1 MSFHSGAVP
10 WRRREQKEG
19 RPFVRTRRSRAR
31 SLGAT
36 IRRLKPAEDRPIAAW
51 GASGDI
57 AQTNE
62 RMNARVVRKSM
73 PESYGAREGGL
84 GDESQAAAATC
95 FRKESLLSIPRGNLS
110 LHTRAGKDRQRAF
123 VREST
128 NCARVSESIVSAHGA
143 QRAGVRP
150 LSSNPT
156 SQSIHTR
163 MVARAHI
170 IMRRDDGYWKKGR
183 REIREN
189 N

>member
-73 PESYGAREGGL
+73 PESYGVREGGL

-110 LHTRAGKDRQRAF
+110 LHTRAG
-123 VREST
+123 ST
-128 NCARVSESIVSAHGA
+128 TTLFGKFISDLETHLVTSDGKHCAKPNTTHLHRVELEG
-143 QRAGVRP
+143 
-150 LSSNPT
+150 
-156 SQSIHTR
+156 TR
-163 MVARAHI
+163 WRHA
-170 IMRRDDGYWKKGR
+170 
-183 REIREN
+183 
-189 N
+189 

>member
-110 LHTRAGKDRQRAF
+110 LHTRAGSTTTLFGKFISDLMLNFGMAIRCGHTLCFYPFDCASCIPAVWSIWRPFRAL
-123 VREST
+123 R
-128 NCARVSESIVSAHGA
+128 RRLWPLPD
-143 QRAGVRP
+143 RAG
-150 LSSNPT
+150 
-156 SQSIHTR
+156 
-163 MVARAHI
+163 A
-170 IMRRDDGYWKKGR
+170 
-183 REIREN
+183 
-189 N
+189 